1 MIKRLMASV
10 LTEALEKHRLVL
22 LLGPRQ
28 AGKTTLALSQSD
40 QLPKSSIRSL
50 DDLLLL
56 AEIKRDSEPFLKSLA
71 GPVILD
77 DFHRAAELLV
87 ALDRHL
93 ESGQEH
99 GPYLL
104 VGAMDLSLLLGP
116 AHEVVR
122 KAKVLTLW
130 PLAQREL
137 LGGSGSFID
146 DVFGPDFPWL
156 ATRTRAVIE
165 SSAAVIEAVVQGGY
179 PEVLSRSNPSL
190 RRAWF
195 GTYLANIMQR
205 DVRDLNKVGELSVL
219 IRLLIALAQDTS
231 SLLNFAALSRAA
243 GITQTTL
250 KRYLRLLQTVFLV
263 HLLPA
268 WPGVGGKR
276 LIRTPKVYLSDT
288 GLAIHL
294 LGLNSKRFE
303 SEPRLFQA
311 LLENFV
317 VMELTKQA
325 GWSRTAPR
333 LHHWRTASNQQVDL
347 VIEDSRG
354 QMSGIKVKASER
366 VEEKDL
372 RDLRVLADSVG
383 DRFHSGFVVYLGA
396 DTVPF
401 GDRLFAIPVSLLART
416 GLPSAVIKPARTE
429 PVSPLPP
436 PTLDISR
443 ED

>member
-10 LTEALEKHRLVL
+10 LTEAREKQRLVL

-28 AGKTTLALSQSD
+28 AGKTTLALSQPD

-56 AEIKRDSEPFLKSLA
+56 TEIKRDSAPFLKSLA

-77 DFHRAAELLV
+77 DFHRATELLV

-104 VGAMDLSLLLGP
+104 VGATDLSLLPGP
-116 AHEVVR
+116 VGEVVQ

-146 DVFGPDFPWL
+146 DVFDPGFRLLP
-156 ATRTRAVIE
+156 TRTRPALE
-165 SSAAVIEAVVQGGY
+165 SRAAVIEAIVQGGY
-179 PEVLSRSNPSL
+179 PEILSRSNVSL
-190 RRAWF
+190 RRTWF

-219 IRLLIALAQDTS
+219 IRLLIALAQDTG

-250 KRYLRLLQTVFLV
+250 KRYLRLLQAVFLV

-288 GLAIHL
+288 GLASHL
-294 LGLNSKRFE
+294 LGLNPKGFE
-303 SEPRLFQA
+303 SEPRLLQA

-347 VIEDSRG
+347 VLEDSRG
-354 QMSGIKVKASER
+354 QMCGIKVKASER
-366 VEEKDL
+366 VEEKD
-372 RDLRVLADSVG
+372 RRELRVLADSVG
-383 DRFHSGFVVYLGA
+383 DRFHSGYVVYLGA
-396 DTVPF
+396 DVVPI
-401 GDRLFAIPVSLLART
+401 GDRLFAIPVSLLAGP
-416 GLPSAVIKPARTE
+416 GLPPAVIKPARTE
-429 PVSPLPP
+429 PMNSLPP
-436 PTLDISR
+436 ATLDLSR